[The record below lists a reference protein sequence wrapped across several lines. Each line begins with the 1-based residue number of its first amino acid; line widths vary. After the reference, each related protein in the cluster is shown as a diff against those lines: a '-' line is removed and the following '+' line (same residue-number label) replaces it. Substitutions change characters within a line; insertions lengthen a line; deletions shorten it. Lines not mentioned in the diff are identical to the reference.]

1 MDMTTESQLAQEERD
16 ALEDER
22 RIALYPDEPE
32 LHDIIRK
39 AKYDDE
45 APPGNGHVS
54 NIKRDENERLWT
66 FEEILREELELFP
79 DEADEIQALLAEL
92 ASDAAS

>member
-1 MDMTTESQLAQEERD
+1 MTTESQLSQAERD

-54 NIKRDENERLWT
+54 SIKRDEHERLWT
-66 FEEILREELELFP
+66 FEEILREDMQLFP
-79 DEADEIQALLAEL
+79 DEAEHIHEMLARIAERN
-92 ASDAAS
+92 AR